1 MFFFVQAREETQKKN
16 LAQEN
21 ESLRRQLKAFGNKSE
36 LMESVMWVCW
46 VSLNNVLEKTEVK
59 CLIENMHCYIYCV
72 VICK

>member
-36 LMESVMWVCW
+36 LMESVM
-46 VSLNNVLEKTEVK
+46 
-59 CLIENMHCYIYCV
+59 
-72 VICK
+72 